1 MQANAIFRGLV
12 LALLLSGC
20 AAGTSGGAADKG
32 GVKDKVAAEPGQ
44 ASDFTLR
51 DLSGRD
57 VRLSDYL
64 GKNVI
69 LLDFWATWCVP
80 CEAAL
85 PHIQEMYAKY
95 KDQGFVVLGIA
106 MDDSQTVAQVA
117 PFAGRYHLTFP
128 VLLDEETKV
137 VQLYNPKRTAPYQVL
152 IARDGSIAKERQGYN
167 AGDEKL
173 LEADVQALLKR

>member
-1 MQANAIFRGLV
+1 MR
-12 LALLLSGC
+12 ALLLTLLLVSC
-20 AAGTSGGAADKG
+20 AAQTASTGRGTAGRAA
-32 GVKDKVAAEPGQ
+32 
-44 ASDFTLR
+44 DFTLR

-64 GKNVI
+64 GTHVI

-85 PHIQEMYAKY
+85 PHVEALYQKY
-95 KDQGFVVLGIA
+95 KNQGFIVLGIA

-117 PFAGRYHLTFP
+117 PFAQRYRLSFP
-128 VLLDEETKV
+128 VLVDEETKV

-152 IARDGSIAKERQGYN
+152 IARNGTIAKERQGYN
-167 AGDEKL
+167 AGDERL
-173 LEADVQALLKR
+173 LESDVQALLRRP

>member
-1 MQANAIFRGLV
+1 MRRLL
-12 LALLLSGC
+12 LALLCAAAGC
-20 AAGTSGGAADKG
+20 AAGSSSTQPQGKAGAG
-32 GVKDKVAAEPGQ
+32 RAA
-44 ASDFTLR
+44 DFTLR

-85 PHIQEMYAKY
+85 PHVEALY
-95 KDQGFVVLGIA
+95 KKNKDRGFVVLGIA

-117 PFAGRYHLTFP
+117 PFAQRYNLTFP

-152 IARDGSIAKERQGYN
+152 IGRGGAIAKERQGYN

-173 LEADVQALLKR
+173 LEAEVEAQLAQP